1 MTQAIL
7 PLVAAYVAVAV
18 LLLSLNLTSRWAWPI
33 KAAAIGVTTGFFGL
47 SYIGAV
53 SLLGWPSRST
63 LPPRFQLLWSK
74 LVEPDK
80 HSGEDGGIF
89 LWLDALDD
97 NNLPLNRPRA
107 YQLRWDPNLAKQV
120 AGAQEKRQSGQ
131 DSPVERRKSRR
142 RTKLMSRIPIRSW
155 DHPRPK
161 ARKQPAWIP
170 CRSKTTG
177 NACSSRT
184 CPRPSSRTSRHCERL
199 D

>member
-131 DSPVERRKSRR
+131 EVAGRTEKIEKADEGDVSNTNKVMGPPPTEGEETAGMDTVPFQNDGQRMQFEDMPAPVLPDKPP
-142 RTKLMSRIPIRSW
+142 L
-155 DHPRPK
+155 
-161 ARKQPAWIP
+161 
-170 CRSKTTG
+170 
-177 NACSSRT
+177 
-184 CPRPSSRTSRHCERL
+184 
-199 D
+199 